1 MPKAVVGPTDA
12 KLSPEMEAAR
22 EAAAVESLR
31 AKEEAEARISRE
43 NQEQQHAR
51 ELITGVDSKELSPD
65 ILAARKAA
73 AAESQRAKD
82 EAQAKID
89 AENREMRK
97 RLAEASGGPVGKG
110 RAGWSKIGA
119 TVRFMQAASF
129 PQQREETLPGDALAR
144 EREREATRARLNP
157 TEALSGAERDY
168 WQAQAPSAFAAA
180 GATLEIQKETR
191 PMSAPLQGASP
202 PTTPPTPPTA
212 PTAHEEMRPRSS
224 PVRSAREMRNWVRT
238 GNPFQD
244 ASPTVPS
251 RGPPTQGP
259 PRSLSASG
267 LKYNPQSGM
276 WQKLSLA
283 DVALAAAE
291 RDAPRTVPL
300 DAGAPLARGAPGT
313 LSLDALLDAKPRGK
327 PPSFGGL
334 SSSGLKFD
342 PLSGLWLPPGTR
354 RPPLGKPPKVGGLSS
369 GGFPGLR
376 CERTLPDPSRHGPR
390 TNPALAPTLSPSRK
404 PVRARIV
411 CLRPSQVRPEEWLL
425 AAARQG
431 AERCHTR
438 HAAAGRWPRLGRAQV
453 RAAS

>member
-31 AKEEAEARISRE
+31 AKEEEEARISRE
-43 NQEQQHAR
+43 NQEQQQSR
-51 ELITGVDSKELSPD
+51 ELITGADSKELSPE
-65 ILAARKAA
+65 ILAAREAA
-73 AAESQRAKD
+73 AAERQRAKD

-97 RLAEASGGPVGKG
+97 RLAEASGADSKGTAVGKG
-110 RAGWSKIGA
+110 RAGWSKVSA

-129 PQQREETLPGDALAR
+129 PQQREETLPGEALAR

-191 PMSAPLQGASP
+191 PMSAPLRGASP
-202 PTTPPTPPTA
+202 PTTPTTPTTPPTA
-212 PTAHEEMRPRSS
+212 PTDHEEMGPRSS

-238 GNPFQD
+238 GDPSQD
-244 ASPTVPS
+244 SSPTVPS
-251 RGPPTQGP
+251 RRPASHGPPT
-259 PRSLSASG
+259 SLSASG

-283 DVALAAAE
+283 DVAAAAAAAE
-291 RDAPRTVPL
+291 LDASRAMPL

-313 LSLDALLDAKPRGK
+313 WSLDALLDAKPRGK

-342 PLSGLWLPPGTR
+342 PVSGLWLPPGAR

-376 CERTLPDPSRHGPR
+376 CERTRPDPSRHGPR
-390 TNPALAPTLSPSRK
+390 THPALALTLPSH
-404 PVRARIV
+404 P
-411 CLRPSQVRPEEWLL
+411 P
-425 AAARQG
+425 
-431 AERCHTR
+431 
-438 HAAAGRWPRLGRAQV
+438 
-453 RAAS
+453 